1 METKVTV
8 IAMTRELGCRGIE
21 VATGLADRLGL
32 RIIDSEIV
40 ANNVAAR
47 LGIEE
52 SSLLRHVDGSASIF
66 ERWLIDRRKLQRY
79 TSEEMLQLVQQDNV
93 LIRGWGA
100 ASLLREFPQ
109 VISVRVCATIAF
121 RVQTLM
127 DRLGVRDADALREEI
142 EKYDVAH
149 ARTLRAYFN
158 VEQEDALLYHI
169 ILNTDR
175 LPVEACI
182 AAISQLAQCPKF
194 QDPMRT
200 HSALADKLLQAKI
213 NSALAEHISV
223 TEAPNGISVSVSQ
236 GKVFL
241 VGTSSSGGVRDK
253 AEKVARGIVG
263 VSEIDNH
270 ILSVPNR

>member
-1 METKVTV
+1 VETKVTV

-21 VATGLADRLGL
+21 VATGLADQLGL

-52 SSLLRHVDGSASIF
+52 STLLRHVDGSASMF

-79 TSEEMLQLVQQDNV
+79 TSEEILQLVQQDNV

-109 VISVRVCATIAF
+109 VISVRVCATKAF

-127 DRLGVRDADALREEI
+127 DRLGVRDADTVREEI
-142 EKYDVAH
+142 EKYDAAH
-149 ARTLRAYFN
+149 VRTLRTYFKI
-158 VEQEDALLYHI
+158 EHEDALLYHI

-182 AAISQLAQCPKF
+182 AAVSQLAKHPKF
-194 QDPMRT
+194 RNPATM

-223 TEAPNGISVSVSQ
+223 TEAPNGISVSVAH
-236 GKVFL
+236 GKVIL
-241 VGTSSSGGVRDK
+241 VGASSSGSVRDK
-253 AEKVARGIVG
+253 AEKVAQGIAG
-263 VSEIDNH
+263 VSEIDNR
-270 ILSVPNR
+270 IISVPSR

>member
-1 METKVTV
+1 M
-8 IAMTRELGCRGIE
+8 
-21 VATGLADRLGL
+21 ADRPKK
-32 RIIDSEIV
+32 
-40 ANNVAAR
+40 AA
-47 LGIEE
+47 
-52 SSLLRHVDGSASIF
+52 S
-66 ERWLIDRRKLQRY
+66 Y
-79 TSEEMLQLVQQDNV
+79 TSEEILQLAQQDNV

-109 VISVRVCATIAF
+109 VISVRVCATITF

-142 EKYDVAH
+142 EKYDAAH
-149 ARTLRAYFN
+149 VRTLRAYFN

-175 LPVEACI
+175 LPVESCI
-182 AAISQLAQCPKF
+182 AAVGQLAQCPKF
-194 QDPMRT
+194 QDPMRM

-223 TEAPNGISVSVSQ
+223 TEAPSGISVSVSQ

-241 VGTSSSGGVRDK
+241 VGASSSGSVRDK

-263 VSEIDNH
+263 VSEIDNR
-270 ILSVPNR
+270 ILSVPSR

>member
-1 METKVTV
+1 MS
-8 IAMTRELGCRGIE
+8 RIE

-40 ANNVAAR
+40 ANTVAAR

-79 TSEEMLQLVQQDNV
+79 TSEEILQLVQQDNV

-100 ASLLREFPQ
+100 ASLLRDFPQ
-109 VISVRVCATIAF
+109 VISVRVCATMAF

-127 DRLGVRDADALREEI
+127 DRVGIGDADALREEI
-142 EKYDVAH
+142 EKYDAAH
-149 ARTLRAYFN
+149 VRTLRAYFN
-158 VEQEDALLYHI
+158 IEQEDALLYHI

-182 AAISQLAQCPKF
+182 AAVSQLAQCPQF
-194 QDPMRT
+194 QNPMT
-200 HSALADKLLQAKI
+200 MHSALADKLLQAKI
-213 NSALAEHISV
+213 NSALEEHISI
-223 TEAPNGISVSVSQ
+223 TEAPNGISVSVSE
-236 GKVFL
+236 GKVL
-241 VGTSSSGGVRDK
+241 LGGASSNGGVRDK
-253 AEKVARGIVG
+253 AEKVVRGIVG
-263 VSEIDNH
+263 ASEIDNR
-270 ILSVPNR
+270 ILSVPSR